1 MEPDSHVHSFQ
12 YKDGKFHA
20 DISWNPTKVKVEM
33 HTSVG
38 FIQIPTLQLSESRE
52 NLPKFDTA
60 SCNAATNPLLPAS
73 DLANRRE
80 ATEDNMRSTGSTDG
94 IDDNDGNDLSN
105 SGECV
110 EIRRSDMVTVS
121 NEELCDVNGSNDMRN
136 TGAVGATG
144 PLPGVESNEKAGVMG
159 EIGRLGKGSDLVQS
173 SAQRRYKLRVGV
185 NLQKLAS
192 DHQ

>member
-1 MEPDSHVHSFQ
+1 MEPDSDVHSFQ

-20 DISWNPTKVKVEM
+20 HISWDPTKVKVEM
-33 HTSVG
+33 HTSVD
-38 FIQIPTLQLSESRE
+38 FIQIPTLQLSESSE

-80 ATEDNMRSTGSTDG
+80 ATEDNMRNMGSSDG

-105 SGECV
+105 SNEWV
-110 EIRRSDMVTVS
+110 KIPRSDLVTVR
-121 NEELCDVNGSNDMRN
+121 NKEFCDVNDSNDMRN
-136 TGAVGATG
+136 MGAVGATG
-144 PLPGVESNEKAGVMG
+144 PSSGIESKEEAGVMG
-159 EIGRLGKGSDLVQS
+159 EIGRREKGSDFVQYHVPRS
-173 SAQRRYKLRVGV
+173 NLRVGV